1 MNQGKIASRGVI
13 NMIPMKRIAAAFMAV
28 LFCASAVVTAGCG
41 KKVKSTNETVSESDE
56 WYSIQKF
63 KIGEQYVKDKEV
75 EFMNADFVG
84 IYEGKPVYGINGNYM
99 LPDDVDMMNF
109 DYNSLSFN
117 LVDIYGTDGSL
128 EKSIDVNSIITEADL
143 FKVDP
148 DDYKGLKDEYIA
160 QVKSVDS
167 GDGEDGT
174 DEGSGTDLI
183 DDEFFEKTYLN
194 VYWSVSSDY
203 SIVGDKL
210 NVSVYAYY
218 PGKTMMSMGEDKNFN
233 VEIDINSEKVLSCN
247 EKEEDSQG
255 YTMLRYDFEG
265 YKAKIISVY
274 NFEAGTQSYNI
285 DITTPDGESKS
296 YDVNKC
302 IKGDM
307 VDFVYGMMYIG
318 NGKALVGI
326 QNTAF
331 DQKVYEFDLEKGT
344 FTEYQ
349 KDVTSLLIDFYQS
362 TYINGVGNIIVE
374 EDGIKKIEPDKGA
387 KTTLCS
393 FDSCNLNHFETMMMS
408 LLTMTDDTI
417 YLGVSAYSSSSSFDY
432 HVSTPTLYILTKED
446 KNPNAGKTVLRAAVM
461 DSLTYS
467 VSEAVVVFN
476 ETNPD
481 YYIRVT
487 DEYSLGSK
495 VRNGEYS
502 WNDSDADIK
511 AAQFTR
517 DLAYQLMSDLKNG
530 DGPDLVF
537 SYGVQTQLND
547 SEYLIDLKSEIGTEG
562 LFENIVKSSEVGGK
576 IYQYPLSFVIEGIIT
591 DKKDVDEDQ
600 YGFTFD
606 QYKDFVSG
614 PCNGE
619 DPVKYGQTDYF
630 NLCYQRIEDK
640 CFNGK
645 KLNLGNDDYRM
656 LAEYVSQNVIDKD
669 EETFN
674 YYVQTYKYGQWTP
687 TFDQN
692 ITLYRLMSNY
702 ADSLDHIRIMGL
714 PTVEGIGPSLSLAA
728 SVGVSAHT
736 AEKEA
741 CIKFVKTLLSDEVQ
755 YSFAEG
761 NTPVNKAAF
770 EATARN
776 AITDYNF
783 VYEKYQ
789 SAYGYDFDLSEAGM
803 PWHRIDPS
811 FVDTY
816 EEMIDSCYGINAIDA
831 GIALI
836 FTEEMPAY
844 FAGQKSLDDVIKI
857 IENRS
862 QTMLNERG

>member
-1 MNQGKIASRGVI
+1 
-13 NMIPMKRIAAAFMAV
+13 MIPMKRIAAASMAV

-148 DDYKGLKDEYIA
+148 DDYKGLKEEYIA

-194 VYWSVSSDY
+194 VYWSVNSDY
-203 SIVGDKL
+203 SIDGDKL

-349 KDVTSLLIDFYQS
+349 KDVTSFLIDFYQS

-393 FDSCNLNHFETMMMS
+393 FDSCNLNRFETMMMS

-576 IYQYPLSFVIEGIIT
+576 IYQYPLSFVIEGIIA

-692 ITLYRLMSNY
+692 ITLYRLMSTY

-761 NTPVNKAAF
+761 EGNTPVNKAAF

-776 AITDYNF
+776 ALTDYNF